1 MKTRMYYPI
10 ALLAAA
16 ALITGCA
23 GSAFAQSGTP
33 ADEASRQPARTLNVS
48 GSGKVFMTP
57 DLAYVTIGVHTEGYE
72 ASAVVEE
79 NNQKSQDVNE
89 ALKALGIAPKD
100 IQTTNFSIYPQQE
113 YDNEGKPT
121 GKIKYIVDNSV
132 QVTVRDLEKIGE
144 VLDKSVQAGANS
156 ISGIQFDVADK
167 TAAQS
172 AARKAAVDDAY
183 AKAVEL
189 AEAAG
194 VTLGPVQTISEFTST
209 SPRPMYDMRA
219 AAPMAESSVPVEA
232 GQMSLVIEVNIVY
245 QIK

>member
-1 MKTRMYYPI
+1 MKTKLYYPI

-16 ALITGCA
+16 TLITGCA
-23 GSAFAQSGTP
+23 RSAFAQS
-33 ADEASRQPARTLNVS
+33 EAPSEGDSRQPARTLNVS

-72 ASAVVEE
+72 ASAAVEE
-79 NNQKSQDVNE
+79 NNQKSQAVNE
-89 ALKALGIAPKD
+89 ALKTLGIAPKD

-113 YDNEGKPT
+113 YDNEGKST

-167 TAAQS
+167 TSAQS

-209 SPRPMYDMRA
+209 SPTPMYDMRA